1 MSTLEGEPPY
11 VAGVQLARVLVSY
24 REPGT
29 GGVRI
34 GYAPTL
40 AEALDQVFGTGTGAV
55 ATAPGGDATT
65 PPPPGGQPPAP
76 APPGAPP
83 APPPAASDQLTAAVL
98 ELNDA
103 LANLREAQR
112 TGDFT
117 AYGAALDRL
126 QQAIDAYL
134 AAGGTPR

>member
-1 MSTLEGEPPY
+1 
-11 VAGVQLARVLVSY
+11 
-24 REPGT
+24 
-29 GGVRI
+29 
-34 GYAPTL
+34 
-40 AEALDQVFGTGTGAV
+40 EALDQVFGTGTGAV

-65 PPPPGGQPPAP
+65 PPPTGGQPPAP
-76 APPGAPP
+76 PPPGAP
-83 APPPAASDQLTAAVL
+83 APPPATSDQLTAAVL

-126 QQAIDAYL
+126 QQAIDTYL
-134 AAGGTPR
+134 AAGGTPH